1 MIKLTIDRQTW
12 IRGDIRSALL
22 RSKDNKMC
30 CLGFLSLACGY
41 TKEEIRDRVTP
52 FTMLSKD
59 KYPPLQIQEDCKVGL
74 KDLYLTFTSGLM
86 RINDGNHTETERESQ
101 LKELFA
107 KMDIDVEFIN

>member
-59 KYPPLQIQEDCKVGL
+59 KYPPSKFRRIVKLDL
-74 KDLYLTFTSGLM
+74 KTY
-86 RINDGNHTETERESQ
+86 I
-101 LKELFA
+101 
-107 KMDIDVEFIN
+107 